1 MKYQIVAAVAGAL
14 CLVGVASSVH
24 AQHPPQ
30 SLQIIAHE
38 AVDGDEGAQLLYGL
52 AYLEGRSG
60 LQPDPQKAVYWLRR
74 SARANQPYAQWV
86 LGKLYAEGKGVQ
98 QDPARA
104 VYWWRLAARAD
115 LPAAQYRLGKAHLEG
130 FGTPKNSVRAVHWL
144 TKAAENGND
153 EAQFLLGKMYHQGMG
168 VAQDAELAR
177 DWLSRAAAHGHG
189 EAINLLG
196 LLDQARQLTTMV
208 YQQSA
213 DVLRAKAEAGDPHA
227 QYELGLRYESGAW
240 DVVKDE
246 AQALRWLTKAAQ
258 NGNVQ
263 AMRTLIHVYAR
274 GELGVQADAAQAA
287 QWAQRAGEPAP
298 STAP

>member
-1 MKYQIVAAVAGAL
+1 MKHPLVAATIGAAL
-14 CLVGVASSVH
+14 LYTAAPLLH

-30 SLQIIAHE
+30 SLQIIQHE
-38 AVDGDEGAQLLYGL
+38 AMDGDEGAQLLYGL

-60 LQPDPQKAVYWLRR
+60 LKPDPEKAVYWLRR
-74 SARANQPYAQWV
+74 AARAKHPYAQLV
-86 LGKLYAEGKGVQ
+86 LGRLYAEGKGVKK
-98 QDPARA
+98 DPEHA
-104 VYWWRLAARAD
+104 VYWWRQAAQAD
-115 LPAAQYRLGKAHLEG
+115 LPAAQYELGKARLEG
-130 FGTPKNSVRAVHWL
+130 FGTDKNPVRAVHWL

-153 EAQFLLGKMYHQGMG
+153 DAQYLLGRMYHEGMG

-196 LLDQARQLTTMV
+196 IVDQARQLTTMV

-213 DVLRAKAEAGDPHA
+213 DVLHERAEAGDPHA

-246 AQALRWLTKAAQ
+246 QKALQWLTKAAQ

-263 AMRTLIHVYAR
+263 AMRTLAHVYDR
-274 GELGVQADAAQAA
+274 GELGVQADPEAAAA
-287 QWAQRAGEPAP
+287 WRERAGER
-298 STAP
+298 